1 MFWSTLQNNLM
12 VLINFIDR
20 QFVFELFDDKLMLS
34 KIRPVLDNVVETM
47 IPQFDISTKTYGAF
61 YKS

>member
-1 MFWSTLQNNLM
+1 M